1 MANPNKAFLT
11 GTDAVMQWYDTN
23 AKTTFWSVNDS
34 KGDILF
40 YYGGNDENEAREH
53 LENNLRMAE
62 QQGVEA
68 TLTLRI
74 HPKMPKSGY
83 FEKKDTGM
91 VVTHFRPTSFNPIS
105 YQPMNQMGMVNPN
118 LMNEISALRSEI
130 AALKMQQEIDD
141 QDDDDEEPEEN
152 FLSGLMKSPQVQ
164 TMILSQLSSLF
175 APQQKVT
182 HVAGIEKPETMT
194 NETEIQSEIDNE
206 ERIYEAVEKLKLVDD
221 QLASDLEL
229 LCEMAETDKM
239 QFNFLLKMLRK

>member
-23 AKTTFWSVNDS
+23 AKTNLWSVNDS

-40 YYGGNDENEAREH
+40 YYSGNDENEAREH

-105 YQPMNQMGMVNPN
+105 YQPMNQMGAYQPN
-118 LMNEISALRSEI
+118 LMNEINALRSEI
-130 AALKMQQEIDD
+130 AALKMQQDMEDEE
-141 QDDDDEEPEEN
+141 EEPEEEN
-152 FLSGLMKSPQVQ
+152 FLAGLMKSPQIQ
-164 TMILSQLSSLF
+164 TMILSQLGNLF
-175 APQQKVT
+175 APNQKVT
-182 HVAGIEKPETMT
+182 HVAGIQTETMT
-194 NETEIQSEIDNE
+194 KETEVDNE
-206 ERIYEAVEKLKLVDD
+206 ERIYEAVERLKLLDD

-229 LCEMAETDKM
+229 LCEMGETDKM

>member
-23 AKTTFWSVNDS
+23 AKTNLWSVNDS

-40 YYGGNDENEAREH
+40 YYSGNDENEAREH

-105 YQPMNQMGMVNPN
+105 YQPMNQMGAYQPN
-118 LMNEISALRSEI
+118 FMNEINALRSEI
-130 AALKMQQEIDD
+130 AALKMQQDMDEDEE
-141 QDDDDEEPEEN
+141 EEPEEEN
-152 FLSGLMKSPQVQ
+152 FLAGLMKSPQIQ
-164 TMILSQLSSLF
+164 TMILSQLGNLF
-175 APQQKVT
+175 APNQKVT
-182 HVAGIEKPETMT
+182 HVAGIQTETMT
-194 NETEIQSEIDNE
+194 KETEVDNE
-206 ERIYEAVEKLKLVDD
+206 ERIYEAVERLKLIDD

-229 LCEMAETDKM
+229 LCEMGETDKM

>member
-23 AKTTFWSVNDS
+23 AKTNLWSVNDS

-105 YQPMNQMGMVNPN
+105 YQSMNQMGAYQPN
-118 LMNEISALRSEI
+118 LMNEINALRSEI
-130 AALKMQQEIDD
+130 AALKMQQDLDEDE
-141 QDDDDEEPEEN
+141 DEEPEEEN
-152 FLSGLMKSPQVQ
+152 FLAGLMKSPQIQ
-164 TMILSQLSSLF
+164 TMILSQLGNLF
-175 APQQKVT
+175 APNQKVT
-182 HVAGIEKPETMT
+182 HVAGIQTETMT
-194 NETEIQSEIDNE
+194 KETEVDNE
-206 ERIYEAVEKLKLVDD
+206 ERIYEAVERLKLIDD

-229 LCEMAETDKM
+229 LCEMGETDKM

>member
-1 MANPNKAFLT
+1 MANPNRAFLT
-11 GTDAVMQWYDTN
+11 GTDMVLQWYDEN
-23 AKTTFWSVNDS
+23 AKTNFWSVNDS

-40 YYGGNDENEAREH
+40 YYSGNDENEARQH

-74 HPKMPKSGY
+74 HPKLPKSGY
-83 FEKKDTGM
+83 FEKKDSGM
-91 VVTHFRPTSFNPIS
+91 VITHFRPTSFNAIS

-118 LMNEISALRSEI
+118 LMNEINSLRSEI
-130 AALKMQQEIDD
+130 AALKMQQEMEEDEEE
-141 QDDDDEEPEEN
+141 EEPEEEN
-152 FLSGLMKSPQVQ
+152 FLAGFMKSPQVQ

-194 NETEIQSEIDNE
+194 NEIEIDNE
-206 ERIYEAVEKLKLVDD
+206 ERIYDAIERLKLVDD

-229 LCEMAETDKM
+229 LCKMAETDKM

>member
-105 YQPMNQMGMVNPN
+105 YQPMNQMGYPGQPN
-118 LMNEISALRSEI
+118 LMTEINALRSEI

-141 QDDDDEEPEEN
+141 QEEDDEPEEN
-152 FLSGLMKSPQVQ
+152 FLSGMLNSPQIQ

-175 APQQKVT
+175 APTQKVT
-182 HVAGIEKPETMT
+182 HVAGFEKTETMA
-194 NETEIQSEIDNE
+194 NETEIDNE
-206 ERIYEAVEKLKLVDD
+206 ERIYNAVERLKAVDSE
-221 QLASDLEL
+221 LASDLEL

>member
-11 GTDAVMQWYDTN
+11 GTDAVMQWYDQN
-23 AKTTFWSVNDS
+23 AKTTLWSVNDS
-34 KGDILF
+34 RGDILF
-40 YYGGNDENEAREH
+40 YYSGNDENEAREH

-105 YQPMNQMGMVNPN
+105 YQPMNQMGYPGQPN
-118 LMNEISALRSEI
+118 LMTEINALRSEI

-141 QDDDDEEPEEN
+141 QDDDDDEPEEN
-152 FLSGLMKSPQVQ
+152 FLSGLIKSPQVQ

-175 APQQKVT
+175 APGQKVT
-182 HVAGIEKPETMT
+182 HVAGIQQTETMA
-194 NETEIQSEIDNE
+194 NETEIDNE
-206 ERIYEAVEKLKLVDD
+206 ERIYNAVERLKAVDPN
-221 QLASDLEL
+221 LASDLEL
-229 LCEMAETDKM
+229 LCEMAETDKF

>member
-23 AKTTFWSVNDS
+23 AKTNLWSVNDS

-40 YYGGNDENEAREH
+40 YYSGNDENEAREH

-105 YQPMNQMGMVNPN
+105 YQPMNQMGAYQPN
-118 LMNEISALRSEI
+118 LMNEINALRSEI
-130 AALKMQQEIDD
+130 AALKMQQDMEEDEE
-141 QDDDDEEPEEN
+141 EEPEEEN
-152 FLSGLMKSPQVQ
+152 FLAGLIKSPQIQ
-164 TMILSQLSSLF
+164 TMILSQLGNLF
-175 APQQKVT
+175 APNQKVT
-182 HVAGIEKPETMT
+182 HVAGIQTETMT
-194 NETEIQSEIDNE
+194 KETEVDNE
-206 ERIYEAVEKLKLVDD
+206 ERIYEAVERLKLIDD

-229 LCEMAETDKM
+229 LCEMGETDKM

>member
-23 AKTTFWSVNDS
+23 AKTNLWSVNDS

-40 YYGGNDENEAREH
+40 YYAGNDENEAREH

-105 YQPMNQMGMVNPN
+105 YQPMNQMGAYQPN
-118 LMNEISALRSEI
+118 LMNEINALRSEI
-130 AALKMQQEIDD
+130 AALKMQQDLDEDEE
-141 QDDDDEEPEEN
+141 EEPEEEN
-152 FLSGLMKSPQVQ
+152 FLAGLMKSPQIQ
-164 TMILSQLSSLF
+164 TMILSQLGNLF
-175 APQQKVT
+175 TPNQKVT
-182 HVAGIEKPETMT
+182 HVAGIQTETMT
-194 NETEIQSEIDNE
+194 KETEVDNE
-206 ERIYEAVEKLKLVDD
+206 ERIYEAVERLKLIDD

-229 LCEMAETDKM
+229 LCEMGETDKM

>member
-91 VVTHFRPTSFNPIS
+91 VVTHFRPTSFNPVS

-118 LMNEISALRSEI
+118 LMNEINALRSEI
-130 AALKMQQEIDD
+130 AALKMQQEIEEE
-141 QDDDDEEPEEN
+141 DDDEEPEEEN
-152 FLSGLMKSPQVQ
+152 FLAGLMKSPQVQ

-175 APQQKVT
+175 APTQKVT
-182 HVAGIEKPETMT
+182 HVAGIEKTETMA
-194 NETEIQSEIDNE
+194 NETEIDNE
-206 ERIYEAVEKLKLVDD
+206 ERIYDAVERLKLVDD

>member
-23 AKTTFWSVNDS
+23 AKTNLWSVNDS

-40 YYGGNDENEAREH
+40 YYSGNDENEAREH
-53 LENNLRMAE
+53 LEYNLRMAE

-105 YQPMNQMGMVNPN
+105 YQPMNQMGAYQPN
-118 LMNEISALRSEI
+118 LMNEINALRSEI
-130 AALKMQQEIDD
+130 AALKMQQDLDEDEE
-141 QDDDDEEPEEN
+141 EEPEEEN
-152 FLSGLMKSPQVQ
+152 FLAGLMKSPQIQ
-164 TMILSQLSSLF
+164 TMILSQLGNLF
-175 APQQKVT
+175 APNQKVT
-182 HVAGIEKPETMT
+182 HVAGIQTETMT
-194 NETEIQSEIDNE
+194 KETEVDNE
-206 ERIYEAVEKLKLVDD
+206 ERIYEAVERLKLLDD

-229 LCEMAETDKM
+229 LCEMGETDKM

>member
-105 YQPMNQMGMVNPN
+105 YQPMNQMGYPGQPN
-118 LMNEISALRSEI
+118 LMTEINALRSEI
-130 AALKMQQEIDD
+130 AALKMQQEMDD
-141 QDDDDEEPEEN
+141 QEEDNEEPEEN
-152 FLSGLMKSPQVQ
+152 FLSGLIKSPQVQ

-175 APQQKVT
+175 APTQKVT
-182 HVAGIEKPETMT
+182 HVAGFEKTETMT
-194 NETEIQSEIDNE
+194 NETEIDNE
-206 ERIYEAVEKLKLVDD
+206 ERIYNAVERLKAVDPE
-221 QLASDLEL
+221 LASDLEL

>member
-40 YYGGNDENEAREH
+40 YYGGNDENEARDH

-91 VVTHFRPTSFNPIS
+91 VVTHFRPISFNPIS
-105 YQPMNQMGMVNPN
+105 YQPMNQMGYAGQPN
-118 LMNEISALRSEI
+118 LMNEINALRSEI
-130 AALKMQQEIDD
+130 AALKMQQEIEEDEE
-141 QDDDDEEPEEN
+141 DEEPEEEN
-152 FLSGLMKSPQVQ
+152 FLSGFMKSPQIQ

-194 NETEIQSEIDNE
+194 NEIDNE
-206 ERIYEAVEKLKLVDD
+206 ERIYEAVERLKLVDD

>member
-23 AKTTFWSVNDS
+23 AKTNLWSVNDS

-40 YYGGNDENEAREH
+40 YYSGNDENEARDH

-105 YQPMNQMGMVNPN
+105 YQPMNQMGAYQPN
-118 LMNEISALRSEI
+118 LMNEINALRSEI
-130 AALKMQQEIDD
+130 AALKMQQDMEDEE
-141 QDDDDEEPEEN
+141 EEPEEEN
-152 FLSGLMKSPQVQ
+152 FLAGIMKSPQIQ
-164 TMILSQLSSLF
+164 TMILSQLGNLF
-175 APQQKVT
+175 APNQKVT
-182 HVAGIEKPETMT
+182 HVAGIQTETMT
-194 NETEIQSEIDNE
+194 NEIDNE
-206 ERIYEAVEKLKLVDD
+206 ERIYEAVERLKLLDD

-229 LCEMAETDKM
+229 LCEMGETDKM

>member
-23 AKTTFWSVNDS
+23 AKTNLWSVNDS

-40 YYGGNDENEAREH
+40 YYSGNDENEAREH

-105 YQPMNQMGMVNPN
+105 YQPMNQMGAYQPN
-118 LMNEISALRSEI
+118 LMNEINALRSEI
-130 AALKMQQEIDD
+130 AALKMQQDMQEDEE
-141 QDDDDEEPEEN
+141 EEPEEEN
-152 FLSGLMKSPQVQ
+152 FLAGLMKSPQIQ
-164 TMILSQLSSLF
+164 TMILSQLGNLF
-175 APQQKVT
+175 APNQKVT
-182 HVAGIEKPETMT
+182 HVAGIQTETMT
-194 NETEIQSEIDNE
+194 KETEVDNE
-206 ERIYEAVEKLKLVDD
+206 ERIYEAVERLKLLDD

-229 LCEMAETDKM
+229 LCEMGETDKM

>member
-23 AKTTFWSVNDS
+23 AKTNLWSVNDS

-40 YYGGNDENEAREH
+40 YYSGNDENEAREH

-105 YQPMNQMGMVNPN
+105 YQPMNQMGAYQPN
-118 LMNEISALRSEI
+118 LMNEINALRSEI
-130 AALKMQQEIDD
+130 AALKMQQDLDEDE
-141 QDDDDEEPEEN
+141 DEEPEEEN
-152 FLSGLMKSPQVQ
+152 FLAGLMKSPQIQ
-164 TMILSQLSSLF
+164 TMILSQLGNLF
-175 APQQKVT
+175 APNQKVT
-182 HVAGIEKPETMT
+182 HVAGIQTETMT
-194 NETEIQSEIDNE
+194 KETEVDNE
-206 ERIYEAVEKLKLVDD
+206 ERIYEAVERLKLIDN

-229 LCEMAETDKM
+229 LCEMGETDKM

>member
-23 AKTTFWSVNDS
+23 AKTNLWSVNDS

-40 YYGGNDENEAREH
+40 YYSGNDENEAREH

-91 VVTHFRPTSFNPIS
+91 VVTHFRPNSFNPIS
-105 YQPMNQMGMVNPN
+105 YQPMNQMGAYQPN
-118 LMNEISALRSEI
+118 LMNEINALRSEI
-130 AALKMQQEIDD
+130 AALKMQQDLDEDE
-141 QDDDDEEPEEN
+141 DEEPEEEN
-152 FLSGLMKSPQVQ
+152 FLAGLMKSPQIQ
-164 TMILSQLSSLF
+164 TMILSQLGNLF
-175 APQQKVT
+175 APNQKVT
-182 HVAGIEKPETMT
+182 HVAGIQTETMT
-194 NETEIQSEIDNE
+194 KETEVDNE
-206 ERIYEAVEKLKLVDD
+206 ERIYEAVERLKLLDD

-229 LCEMAETDKM
+229 LCEMGETDKM

>member
-1 MANPNKAFLT
+1 MANPNRAFLT
-11 GTDAVMQWYDTN
+11 GTDMVLQWYDEN
-23 AKTTFWSVNDS
+23 AKTNFWSVNDS

-40 YYGGNDENEAREH
+40 YYSGNDENEARQH

-74 HPKMPKSGY
+74 HPKLPKSGY
-83 FEKKDTGM
+83 FEKKDSGM
-91 VVTHFRPTSFNPIS
+91 VITHFRPTSFNAIS
-105 YQPMNQMGMVNPN
+105 YQPMNQMGYAGQPN
-118 LMNEISALRSEI
+118 LMNEINSLRSEI
-130 AALKMQQEIDD
+130 AALKMQQEMEEDEEEE
-141 QDDDDEEPEEN
+141 EEPEEEN
-152 FLSGLMKSPQVQ
+152 FLAGFMKSPQVQ

-194 NETEIQSEIDNE
+194 NEIDNE
-206 ERIYEAVEKLKLVDD
+206 ERIYEAVERLKLVDD

>member
-23 AKTTFWSVNDS
+23 AKTNLWSVNDS

-40 YYGGNDENEAREH
+40 YYSGNDENEAREH

-105 YQPMNQMGMVNPN
+105 YQPMNQMGAYQPN
-118 LMNEISALRSEI
+118 MINEINALRSEL
-130 AALKMQQEIDD
+130 AALKMQQELDD
-141 QDDDDEEPEEN
+141 EEEEEPEEEN
-152 FLSGLMKSPQVQ
+152 FLAGMIKSPQFQ
-164 TMILSQLSSLF
+164 SIIMSQLGNLF
-175 APQQKVT
+175 APNQKVT
-182 HVAGIEKPETMT
+182 HVAGIQTETMT
-194 NETEIQSEIDNE
+194 KETEVDNE
-206 ERIYEAVEKLKLVDD
+206 ERIYEAVERLKLIDD

-229 LCEMAETDKM
+229 LCEMGETDKM